1 MKNALPSFPLNG
13 RDVEFKFVAALLI
26 LLEVL
31 SFVNTGWKEG
41 QAAREVAKQTQ
52 LCLRLAGRIH
62 FLRTHLSHV
71 EFMFFFLTAYE

>member
-13 RDVEFKFVAALLI
+13 RDVEFKFVAALLS

-31 SFVNTGWKEG
+31 SFVNTEWKEG
-41 QAAREVAKQTQ
+41 QAVCEVAKQTH

-62 FLRTHLSHV
+62 YADTPQSC
-71 EFMFFFLTAYE
+71 